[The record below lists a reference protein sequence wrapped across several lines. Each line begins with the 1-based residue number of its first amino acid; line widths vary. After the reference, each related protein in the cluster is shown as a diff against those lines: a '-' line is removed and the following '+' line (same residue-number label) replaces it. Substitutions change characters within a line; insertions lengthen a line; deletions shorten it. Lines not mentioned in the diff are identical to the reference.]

1 MSTTKNA
8 SKKANKNVATTIKRG
23 RGRPASFP
31 DQECRAIL
39 STIPVESIAQ
49 LHALREKWGV
59 NLNQALA
66 RVLQRAHKDAFRSR
80 SKSKQS

>member
-8 SKKANKNVATTIKRG
+8 NKKANKNVATTIKRG

-31 DQECRAIL
+31 GQECRAVL

-49 LHALREKWGV
+49 LHELNTKWGV
-59 NLNQALA
+59 NINQAIVRMIA
-66 RVLQRAHKDAFRSR
+66 RSHKDAFRNR
-80 SKSKQS
+80 KGAATV